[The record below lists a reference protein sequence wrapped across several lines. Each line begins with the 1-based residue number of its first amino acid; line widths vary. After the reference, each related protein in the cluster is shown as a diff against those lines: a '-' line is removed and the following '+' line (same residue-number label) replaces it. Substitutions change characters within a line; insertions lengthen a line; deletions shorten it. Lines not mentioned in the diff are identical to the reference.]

1 MRSGHYMKETME
13 NELFSHPAELEHVAT
28 KHDGSSEPVQNPVF
42 SDKQK

>member
-1 MRSGHYMKETME
+1 MRSGLKMKETMD
-13 NELFSHPAELEHVAT
+13 NELFSHPAEAEHVAT